1 MILDSRT
8 VPAPE
13 AIPLRIAV
21 LCIDC
26 ECVTRGL
33 SDQCM
38 VCGSRSLLSLE
49 RLLGGCHVASRPR
62 HAADVA
68 LIDVDIEVTLRQ
80 VEPRLL
86 NSAVETISNLLVPSI
101 NRGQAR
107 IHVDV
112 EPAATHFNVEVAR
125 AA

>member
-1 MILDSRT
+1 
-8 VPAPE
+8 
-13 AIPLRIAV
+13 
-21 LCIDC
+21 
-26 ECVTRGL
+26 
-33 SDQCM
+33 M
-38 VCGSRSLLSLE
+38 VCGSRSLLCLE

-68 LIDVDIEVTLRQ
+68 LIDVDIEITLRE

-86 NSAVETISNLLVPSI
+86 NEAIETISNLLVPSTT
-101 NRGQAR
+101 RGQAR

-112 EPAATHFNVEVAR
+112 EPATTHFDVEIAR